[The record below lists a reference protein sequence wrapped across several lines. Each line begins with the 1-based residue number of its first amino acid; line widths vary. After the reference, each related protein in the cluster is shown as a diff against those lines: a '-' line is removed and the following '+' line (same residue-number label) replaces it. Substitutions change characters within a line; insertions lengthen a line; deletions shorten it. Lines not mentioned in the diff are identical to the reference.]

1 MRSAVAVNAAQPL
14 LDMPHCEGWIMPG
27 DCLDVLAEM
36 PNDSVDL
43 IVTSPPYA
51 DARQRTYGG
60 VKPADYVDWF
70 APRAAQMLR
79 VLKPTGSF
87 VLNIKEKALD
97 GERHTYVLDLILHL
111 KRETGFR
118 WVEEYVWHKTTAAPG
133 KWKYRF
139 RDAWER
145 VLHFAKTRDV
155 KMNQEAVMVPTGDWT
170 KARLKNM
177 SRNDRSRQESATR
190 SGVGRRI
197 SAWQGRPMAYPS
209 NVLHA
214 SPVAHNTGHSAPF
227 PEWLPEFFIKLFTDP
242 GDMVLDPFA
251 GSGTT
256 LRVATRL
263 GRRATG
269 IEILAEKPELVS
281 PEHIGSECQHAF
293 ADRWRSRG
301 TDVRR
306 CRWHN
311 DCLAGEAV

>member
-1 MRSAVAVNAAQPL
+1 MRCLPEAEETVQLA
-14 LDMPHCEGWIMPG
+14 LDMPQCEGRILSG
-27 DCLDVLAEM
+27 DCLDVLARM
-36 PNDSVDL
+36 PSDSVDL
-43 IVTSPPYA
+43 IITSPPYA
-51 DARQRTYGG
+51 DARRRTYGG
-60 VKPADYVDWF
+60 VKPNDYVDWF
-70 APRAAQMLR
+70 APRAEQMLR
-79 VLKPTGSF
+79 VLKPTGSL
-87 VLNIKEKALD
+87 VLNIKEKAID

-118 WVEEYVWHKTTAAPG
+118 WVEEYIWHKTTAAPG

-177 SRNDRSRQESATR
+177 GANDISRQESATR

-242 GDMVLDPFA
+242 GDLVVDPFS

-256 LRVATRL
+256 AKVATQL
-263 GRRATG
+263 GRRAIG
-269 IEILAEKPELVS
+269 IEILAEDYPCATQGVS
-281 PEHIGSECQHAF
+281 EQVADAVRQIGSLPP
-293 ADRWRSRG
+293 R
-301 TDVRR
+301 
-306 CRWHN
+306 
-311 DCLAGEAV
+311 L

>member
-1 MRSAVAVNAAQPL
+1 MHRSHAAEGSQL
-14 LDMPHCEGWIMPG
+14 ALDVSPCEAWIKPG

-36 PNDSVDL
+36 PGDSVDL

-60 VKPADYVDWF
+60 IKPGDYVDWF
-70 APRAAQMLR
+70 ALRAAEMLR
-79 VLKPTGSF
+79 VLKPTGSL
-87 VLNIKEKALD
+87 VLNIKERAAD

-118 WVEEYVWHKTTAAPG
+118 WVEEYIWHKTTAAPG

-155 KMNQEAVMVPTGDWT
+155 KMNQETVMVPTGDWT
-170 KARLKNM
+170 KSRLRNM

-197 SAWQGRPMAYPS
+197 SAWEARPLAYPT
-209 NVLHA
+209 NVLHG

-242 GDMVLDPFA
+242 GDLVVDPFA

-256 LRVATRL
+256 ARVAMRL
-263 GRRATG
+263 GRRAVG
-269 IEILAEKPELVS
+269 IEILAKEPELIS
-281 PEHIGSECQHAF
+281 LG
-293 ADRWRSRG
+293 
-301 TDVRR
+301 
-306 CRWHN
+306 
-311 DCLAGEAV
+311 

>member
-1 MRSAVAVNAAQPL
+1 MQRSETASAKQLAFDWPQCKAQIL
-14 LDMPHCEGWIMPG
+14 HG
-27 DCLDVLAEM
+27 DCLDALTDMPAE
-36 PNDSVDL
+36 SVDL

-60 VKPADYVDWF
+60 VKPEDYVDWF
-70 APRAAQMLR
+70 SPRAAQMQR

-87 VLNIKEKALD
+87 VLNIKEKASD

-111 KRETGFR
+111 KREIGFR
-118 WVEEYVWHKTTAAPG
+118 WVEEYIWHKTTAAPG

-145 VLHFAKTRDV
+145 VLHFAKGRDV
-155 KMNQEAVMVPTGDWT
+155 KMNQDAVMVPTGDWT

-177 SRNDRSRQESATR
+177 SVNDLSRQESGTR

-197 SAWQGRPMAYPS
+197 SAWEGRRMAYPS

-227 PEWLPEFFIKLFTDP
+227 PEWLPEFFVRLFTDP
-242 GDMVLDPFA
+242 GDLVVDPFS

-256 LRVATRL
+256 ARVAARL
-263 GRRATG
+263 GRRAIG
-269 IEILAEKPELVS
+269 IEIL
-281 PEHIGSECQHAF
+281 
-293 ADRWRSRG
+293 D
-301 TDVRR
+301 
-306 CRWHN
+306 
-311 DCLAGEAV
+311 EAMR

>member
-1 MRSAVAVNAAQPL
+1 MSQGQSSSPPCGVRGSSAANTQQPAL
-14 LDMPHCEGWIMPG
+14 AMPECESWIVPG
-27 DCLDVLAEM
+27 DCLEVLADM
-36 PNDSVDL
+36 PEGSVDL

-87 VLNIKEKALD
+87 VLNIKEKALN

-118 WVEEYVWHKTTAAPG
+118 WVEEYIWHKTTAAPG

-155 KMNQEAVMVPTGDWT
+155 KMNQEAVMVPTGNWT

-177 SRNDRSRQESATR
+177 SDTDLSRHESATR

-242 GDMVLDPFA
+242 GDMVVDPFA

-256 LRVATRL
+256 LRVAVRL

-269 IEILAEKPELVS
+269 IEISAKRPVLVS
-281 PEHIGSECQHAF
+281 
-293 ADRWRSRG
+293 
-301 TDVRR
+301 
-306 CRWHN
+306 
-311 DCLAGEAV
+311 AG

>member
-1 MRSAVAVNAAQPL
+1 MTTAAMQGKLVGRIGSATPTRPA
-14 LDMPHCEGWIMPG
+14 LDISVQDGVILSG
-27 DCLDVLAEM
+27 DCLDVLATM
-36 PNDSVDL
+36 PTGSVDL

-60 VKPADYVDWF
+60 IGPGAYVDWF
-70 APRAAQMLR
+70 APRAVEMLR

-87 VLNIKEKALD
+87 VLNIKEKAIN

-118 WVEEYVWHKTTAAPG
+118 WVEEYIWHKTTAAPG

-145 VLHFAKTRDV
+145 VLHFAKTADV

-170 KARLKNM
+170 KARLNKL
-177 SRNDRSRQESATR
+177 SANDRSRQESATR

-197 SAWQGRPMAYPS
+197 SAWQDRPMAYPS

-227 PEWLPEFFIKLFTDP
+227 PEWLPEFFIKLFTVP
-242 GDMVLDPFA
+242 GDLVVDPFV

-256 LRVATRL
+256 VRVATRL
-263 GRRATG
+263 GRRAVG
-269 IEILAEKPELVS
+269 IEILGEKPALA
-281 PEHIGSECQHAF
+281 QHA
-293 ADRWRSRG
+293 
-301 TDVRR
+301 
-306 CRWHN
+306 
-311 DCLAGEAV
+311 

>member
-1 MRSAVAVNAAQPL
+1 MRRSCPFSPAQLALHLPQ
-14 LDMPHCEGWIMPG
+14 CEGRILPG
-27 DCLDVLAEM
+27 DCLDVLAGM
-36 PNDSVDL
+36 PDASVDL

-60 VKPADYVDWF
+60 VKPNDYVDWF
-70 APRAAQMLR
+70 APRAEEMLR
-79 VLKPTGSF
+79 VLKPTGSL
-87 VLNIKEKALD
+87 VLNIKEKAHD

-118 WVEEYVWHKTTAAPG
+118 WVEEYIWHKTTAAPG

-177 SRNDRSRQESATR
+177 SANDLSRQESATR

-242 GDMVLDPFA
+242 GDLVVDPFS

-256 LRVATRL
+256 AKVATQL
-263 GRRATG
+263 GRRAIG
-269 IEILAEKPELVS
+269 IEILAEAPELVS
-281 PEHIGSECQHAF
+281 GDHASRQRECSRTARAGGFGPRCLLPEI
-293 ADRWRSRG
+293 
-301 TDVRR
+301 
-306 CRWHN
+306 
-311 DCLAGEAV
+311 AVAIQ

>member
-1 MRSAVAVNAAQPL
+1 MHRSSDQLALSVVQP
-14 LDMPHCEGWIMPG
+14 EGWIVPG
-27 DCLDVLAEM
+27 DCLDVLADM
-36 PNDSVDL
+36 PANSVDL

-60 VKPADYVDWF
+60 IKPADYVDWF
-70 APRAAQMLR
+70 APRATEMLR
-79 VLKPTGSF
+79 VLKPTGSL

-97 GERHTYVLDLILHL
+97 GERHTYVLELILHL
-111 KRETGFR
+111 KREIGFR
-118 WVEEYVWHKTTAAPG
+118 WVEEYIWHKTTAAPG

-145 VLHFAKTRDV
+145 MLHFAKTRDV
-155 KMNQEAVMVPTGDWT
+155 KMHQEAVMVPTGDWT

-177 SRNDRSRQESATR
+177 SNNDRSRQESATR

-197 SAWQGRPMAYPS
+197 SAWEGRTLVYPS

-242 GDMVLDPFA
+242 GDLVVDPFA

-256 LRVATRL
+256 SRVALRL
-263 GRRATG
+263 GRQALG
-269 IEILAEKPELVS
+269 IEILAERSELVS
-281 PEHIGSECQHAF
+281 L
-293 ADRWRSRG
+293 
-301 TDVRR
+301 T
-306 CRWHN
+306 
-311 DCLAGEAV
+311 

>member
-1 MRSAVAVNAAQPL
+1 MHRSSAANSDQLALGVTQP
-14 LDMPHCEGWIMPG
+14 EGWIVPG
-27 DCLDVLAEM
+27 DCLDVLADM
-36 PNDSVDL
+36 PADSVDL

-51 DARQRTYGG
+51 DARRRTYGG
-60 VKPADYVDWF
+60 IKPADYVDWF
-70 APRAAQMLR
+70 APRAAEMLR
-79 VLKPTGSF
+79 VLKPTGSL

-97 GERHTYVLDLILHL
+97 GERHTYVLELILHL
-111 KRETGFR
+111 RREIGFR

-145 VLHFAKTRDV
+145 ILHFSKTRNV
-155 KMNQEAVMVPTGDWT
+155 KMHQEAVMVPTGDWT

-177 SRNDRSRQESATR
+177 SDNDRSRQESATR

-197 SAWQGRPMAYPS
+197 SAWEGRTLAYPS

-242 GDMVLDPFA
+242 GDLVLDPFA

-256 LRVATRL
+256 SRVALRL
-263 GRRATG
+263 GRRAVG
-269 IEILAEKPELVS
+269 IEILAE
-281 PEHIGSECQHAF
+281 HAEPVTW
-293 ADRWRSRG
+293 A
-301 TDVRR
+301 
-306 CRWHN
+306 
-311 DCLAGEAV
+311 A

>member
-1 MRSAVAVNAAQPL
+1 MRRTNTATIAQPA
-14 LDMPHCEGWIMPG
+14 LDIPEIEGKILPG
-27 DCLDVLAEM
+27 DCLDVLADM
-36 PNDSVDL
+36 PDDSVDL

-51 DARQRTYGG
+51 DARLRTYGG
-60 VKPADYVDWF
+60 LGPASYVDWF

-87 VLNIKEKALD
+87 VLNIKEKAID
-97 GERHTYVLDLILHL
+97 GERHTYVLDLIMHL
-111 KRETGFR
+111 KREIGFR
-118 WVEEYVWHKTTAAPG
+118 WVEEYIWHKTTAAPG

-155 KMNQEAVMVPTGDWT
+155 KMHQEAVMVPTGDWT

-177 SRNDRSRQESATR
+177 SANDRSRQESATR

-197 SAWQGRPMAYPS
+197 SAWEDRPLAYPS

-227 PEWLPEFFIKLFTDP
+227 PEWLPEFFIKLFTEP
-242 GDMVLDPFA
+242 GDLVVDPFV

-256 LRVATRL
+256 VKVATRL
-263 GRRATG
+263 GRRAVG
-269 IEILAEKPELVS
+269 IEILAEKPALVG
-281 PEHIGSECQHAF
+281 HG
-293 ADRWRSRG
+293 
-301 TDVRR
+301 
-306 CRWHN
+306 
-311 DCLAGEAV
+311 

>member
-1 MRSAVAVNAAQPL
+1 MHRSSAANSDQLALGVTQP
-14 LDMPHCEGWIMPG
+14 EGWIVPG
-27 DCLDVLAEM
+27 DCLDVLADM
-36 PNDSVDL
+36 PADSVDL

-51 DARQRTYGG
+51 DARRRTYGG
-60 VKPADYVDWF
+60 IKPADYVDWF
-70 APRAAQMLR
+70 APRAAEMLR
-79 VLKPTGSF
+79 VLKPTGSL

-97 GERHTYVLDLILHL
+97 GERHTYVLELILHL
-111 KRETGFR
+111 RREIGFR

-145 VLHFAKTRDV
+145 ILHFAKTRNV
-155 KMNQEAVMVPTGDWT
+155 KMHQEAVMVPTGDWT

-177 SRNDRSRQESATR
+177 SDNDRSRQESATR

-197 SAWQGRPMAYPS
+197 SAWEGRTLAYPS

-242 GDMVLDPFA
+242 GDLVLDPFA

-256 LRVATRL
+256 SRVALRL
-263 GRRATG
+263 GRRAVG
-269 IEILAEKPELVS
+269 IEILAERAEPVTW
-281 PEHIGSECQHAF
+281 A
-293 ADRWRSRG
+293 A
-301 TDVRR
+301 
-306 CRWHN
+306 
-311 DCLAGEAV
+311 

>member
-1 MRSAVAVNAAQPL
+1 MPSSRVVDARQPASVAPDCGGRIL
-14 LDMPHCEGWIMPG
+14 PG
-27 DCLDVLAEM
+27 DCLEVLATM
-36 PNDSVDL
+36 PADSVDL

-60 VKPADYVDWF
+60 VKPGDYVDWF
-70 APRAAQMLR
+70 APRAAEMLR
-79 VLKPTGSF
+79 VLRPTGSF
-87 VLNIKEKALD
+87 VLNIKERAQD

-177 SRNDRSRQESATR
+177 SGNDRSRQESATR

-197 SAWQGRPMAYPS
+197 SAWQGRPLAYPS

-227 PEWLPEFFIKLFTDP
+227 PEWLPEFFIKLFTNP
-242 GDMVLDPFA
+242 GDLVVDPFA

-256 LRVATRL
+256 VAVATRL
-263 GRRATG
+263 QRKAIG
-269 IEILAEKPELVS
+269 IEMLAKKPELVAPTRES
-281 PEHIGSECQHAF
+281 NP
-293 ADRWRSRG
+293 
-301 TDVRR
+301 
-306 CRWHN
+306 
-311 DCLAGEAV
+311 

>member
-1 MRSAVAVNAAQPL
+1 MRRSCPLSPAQTA
-14 LDMPHCEGWIMPG
+14 LDMPQCEGRILPG

-36 PNDSVDL
+36 PGDSVDL

-60 VKPADYVDWF
+60 VKPNDYVAWF
-70 APRAAQMLR
+70 APRAEQMLR
-79 VLKPTGSF
+79 VLKPTGSL
-87 VLNIKEKALD
+87 VLNIKEKAHD

-118 WVEEYVWHKTTAAPG
+118 WVEEYIWHKTTAAPG

-177 SRNDRSRQESATR
+177 SANDLSRQESATR

-227 PEWLPEFFIKLFTDP
+227 PEWLPEFFIKLFTDS
-242 GDMVLDPFA
+242 GDLVVDPFS

-256 LRVATRL
+256 VKVAAQL
-263 GRRATG
+263 GRRAIG
-269 IEILAEKPELVS
+269 IEILAAEPELVS
-281 PEHIGSECQHAF
+281 QG
-293 ADRWRSRG
+293 
-301 TDVRR
+301 
-306 CRWHN
+306 
-311 DCLAGEAV
+311 

>member
-1 MRSAVAVNAAQPL
+1 MRRSRTVNSGQLALSIAQP
-14 LDMPHCEGWIMPG
+14 EGRIVPG
-27 DCLDVLAEM
+27 DCLDVLADM
-36 PNDSVDL
+36 PTASVDL

-79 VLKPTGSF
+79 VLKPTGSL

-111 KRETGFR
+111 KREIGFR
-118 WVEEYVWHKTTAAPG
+118 WVEEYIWHKTTAAPG

-155 KMNQEAVMVPTGDWT
+155 KMRQEAVMVPTGDWT

-177 SRNDRSRQESATR
+177 SSNDRSRQESATR

-197 SAWQGRPMAYPS
+197 SAWQGRPLAYPS

-242 GDMVLDPFA
+242 GDLVVDPFA

-256 LRVATRL
+256 ARVALRL
-263 GRRATG
+263 GRQAVG
-269 IEILAEKPELVS
+269 IEMLCQSRELPSRRRSLMPPRRNRIDASHPRQGNS
-281 PEHIGSECQHAF
+281 P
-293 ADRWRSRG
+293 
-301 TDVRR
+301 
-306 CRWHN
+306 
-311 DCLAGEAV
+311 